1 MLLTTIWISIVAG
14 IISLD
19 VTACWQVMISR
30 PIIIGPV
37 IGYLCGDFS
46 HGIIT
51 GALLELIWINTLP
64 LGASIPLDAAATTV
78 VATASAIF
86 MERWWTGTE
95 PAAIAIGLAYA
106 LPLGVIFKRLDI
118 FIRRFS
124 NNLVYYAD
132 EYAKEGR
139 MLRIQSMVLLAI
151 ILIFVKYFLFYFIS
165 IYCSLYI
172 LHAVVPYL
180 PDTLIAGLN
189 QSWILL
195 IALGLAMV
203 LDTFMFKKMSKENE

>member
-1 MLLTTIWISIVAG
+1 MPS
-14 IISLD
+14 
-19 VTACWQVMISR
+19 
-30 PIIIGPV
+30 
-37 IGYLCGDFS
+37 
-46 HGIIT
+46 
-51 GALLELIWINTLP
+51 
-64 LGASIPLDAAATTV
+64 
-78 VATASAIF
+78 
-86 MERWWTGTE
+86 
-95 PAAIAIGLAYA
+95 AYA
-106 LPLGVIFKRLDI
+106 LPLGVIFKKLDI

-139 MLRIQSMVLLAI
+139 MLRIQSMVVLAI
-151 ILIFVKYFLFYFIS
+151 ALIVVKYFLFYFIS

-172 LHAVVPYL
+172 LHAVVQRL
-180 PDTLIAGLN
+180 PDTLIAGLD

>member
-1 MLLTTIWISIVAG
+1 MLLTSIWISIVAA

-19 VTACWQVMISR
+19 VTACWQIMISR

-51 GALLELIWINTLP
+51 GAMLELIWINTLP

-106 LPLGVIFKRLDI
+106 LPLGVIFKKLDI

-139 MLRIQSMVLLAI
+139 MLRIQSMVVLAI
-151 ILIFVKYFLFYFIS
+151 ALIVVKYFLFYFIS

-172 LHAVVPYL
+172 LHAVVQRL
-180 PDTLIAGLN
+180 PDTLIAGLD